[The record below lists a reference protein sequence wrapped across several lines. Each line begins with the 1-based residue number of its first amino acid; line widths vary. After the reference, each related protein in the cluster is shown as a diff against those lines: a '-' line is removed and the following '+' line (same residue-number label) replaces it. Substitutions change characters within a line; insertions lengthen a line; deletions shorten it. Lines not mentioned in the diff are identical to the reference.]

1 MVNHKGH
8 QVSTKFHEEKIN
20 GLCVASCF
28 FFVPFVVNCALQFQ
42 IMIRIIVAS
51 KNPVKLEAVEDGLAE
66 LIQEEIELTG
76 VSVDS
81 GVSDQPMS
89 DAETLKGAETR
100 IKNAQVQFPAYDFYI
115 GIEGGVE
122 ETISGLMAFAW
133 IVISNYAKTGQA
145 RTASF
150 FLPTEVARL
159 VHQGMELGDA
169 DDVVF
174 SKSNSKQQNGAIGL
188 LTNDTITRKSLYM
201 PAVQMAFIP
210 FLNPEL
216 YP

>member
-1 MVNHKGH
+1 
-8 QVSTKFHEEKIN
+8 
-20 GLCVASCF
+20 
-28 FFVPFVVNCALQFQ
+28 
-42 IMIRIIVAS
+42 MIRIAVAS
-51 KNPVKLEAVEDGLAE
+51 RNPVKMDAVKEGLSVF
-66 LIQEEIELTG
+66 LNNDIELHG
-76 VSVDS
+76 VLVQS
-81 GVSDQPMS
+81 GVPDQPMGN
-89 DAETLKGAETR
+89 AETLQGAEIR
-100 IKNAQVQFPAYDFYI
+100 VENAQLQYPGYDFYV

-122 ETISGLMAFAW
+122 DTQSGLMAFAW
-133 IVISNYAKTGQA
+133 IVISNDKKTGKA

-169 DDVVF
+169 DDIVF
-174 SKSNSKQQNGAIGL
+174 AKSNSKQQNGAIGL
-188 LTNDTITRKSLYM
+188 LTKDVISRKTLYL

>member
-1 MVNHKGH
+1 
-8 QVSTKFHEEKIN
+8 
-20 GLCVASCF
+20 
-28 FFVPFVVNCALQFQ
+28 
-42 IMIRIIVAS
+42 MIHIIVAS
-51 KNPVKLEAVEDGLAE
+51 KNPVKIEAVREGLTAFLKE
-66 LIQEEIELTG
+66 PFEITG
-76 VSVDS
+76 VSVPS

-89 DAETLKGAETR
+89 DAETFSGAVNR
-100 IKNAQVQFPAYDFYI
+100 VNAALQHYPSGDYYV
-115 GIEGGVE
+115 GLEGGVE

-133 IVISNYAKTGQA
+133 MVISNGKKVGKA

-150 FLPTEVARL
+150 FLPLRVAEL
-159 VHQGMELGDA
+159 VHGGMELGHA

-174 SKSNSKQQNGAIGL
+174 SKSNSKQQNGAVGL
-188 LTNDTITRKSLYM
+188 LTNDVITRKSLYI